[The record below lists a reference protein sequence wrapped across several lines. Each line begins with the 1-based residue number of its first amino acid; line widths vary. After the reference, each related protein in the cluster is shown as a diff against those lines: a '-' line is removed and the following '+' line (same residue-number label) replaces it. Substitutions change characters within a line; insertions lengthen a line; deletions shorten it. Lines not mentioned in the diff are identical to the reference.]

1 VHDPSAETYTFLFTD
16 IEGSTKLWEKAP
28 DAMDRALAL
37 HDSLLRRLIQDSGGA
52 VFKTIGDAFCAVFSD
67 PASAVRAAVE
77 AQLDLARL
85 EVEPGVGLRVRMAL
99 HTGPATHR
107 DADYFGPTL
116 NQVARLLAVGHGGQI
131 LLSDACMSRV
141 GPALEAMGA
150 AGFDM
155 GVHRLRDISQLTH
168 IFQVH
173 HPNLPCDFP
182 PLRSPEGLPNNLP
195 RELSSFIGREAA
207 IRDVKELVQSTRLVT
222 LTGAGGCG
230 KTRLAIEIAYDLL
243 PKYESGVW
251 LVELAALTDPA
262 QVPQAMLNV
271 LKLHE
276 ELGREPTQTLADY
289 LRNLRSLIVLDNCE
303 HLIDACAKVANELL
317 THCPKLQILATSREA
332 LGIPGERS
340 WQVPSLATP
349 TDSSDLSL
357 GRLAE
362 YESVRLFVDRA
373 LTAQAGFRLTEANAG
388 AVSSIVQRLDG
399 IPLAIELAAARTKSL
414 SVEQLAS
421 RLDDRFRILTGGSR
435 TALPRQQTLEATID
449 WSYNLLSGPE
459 QLLCRRLAVFAGGW
473 TLEAAEH
480 VAAGGGIE
488 DYEVMDLMSQLVD
501 KSLVQYE
508 ETLGEGR
515 YRFLETVRQYCRDKL
530 FESDEA
536 LVLRRRHM
544 DYYLALVAKIEPLL
558 GGAEQVHWMQ
568 RLGLEH
574 DNLRS
579 AFEWSQAE
587 PDGPELALRLAK
599 SLHRFWEVRGHLSEG
614 RAWLERGLA
623 NAPAELEDLRMRAL
637 NALGALCYEQ
647 ADYEAAR
654 AAYRDSL
661 DIATKLGFRRGIAIL
676 ENNLGNVATNQGLPL
691 EAKAHFEASVSLC
704 RELEDRQ
711 NLGFALD
718 NLAAVYCDLGDYDQA
733 ARLHA
738 ESMPIF
744 ESLGDTRSIGIA
756 LYRMGN
762 LERKRGNHDQA
773 LDTFLSALRVHQDLG
788 FRAGIASCLEGLG
801 LLQFEL
807 GRPALATQ
815 LILAAGSIRQS
826 IGSRLPRWIQA
837 ELDACLAQC
846 RTRLDEAEF
855 EHNQAAGRRASLD
868 ELIAAI
874 PPPSSEPGKMPPA
887 IEPTSH
893 EI

>member
-1 VHDPSAETYTFLFTD
+1 VYDPSADTYTFLFTD
-16 IEGSTKLWEKAP
+16 IEGSTKLWERAP
-28 DAMDRALAL
+28 DAMDQALAR
-37 HDSLLRRLIQDSGGA
+37 HDELLRRHVVGSGGD
-52 VFKTIGDAFCAVFSD
+52 VFKTIGDAFCAVFTD
-67 PASAVRAAVE
+67 PTSAVHAALG
-77 AQLDLARL
+77 AQLDLRRL
-85 EVEPGVGLRVRMAL
+85 EVEPGVPLRVRMAL
-99 HTGPATHR
+99 HSGPATRR
-107 DADYFGPTL
+107 DHDYFGPTL
-116 NQVARLLAVGHGGQI
+116 NQVARLLAVAHGGQI
-131 LLSDACMSRV
+131 LLSDACMDRV
-141 GPALEAMGA
+141 GDALETMGA
-150 AGFDM
+150 TGFDL

-168 IFQVH
+168 VFQLH
-173 HPNLPCDFP
+173 HPSLPSDFP

-207 IRDVKELVQSTRLVT
+207 IRDVKELLNSTRLLT

-230 KTRLAIEIAYDLL
+230 KTRLAIEVAYDVL
-243 PKYESGVW
+243 PEYESGVW
-251 LVELAALTDPA
+251 LVELAALTDA
-262 QVPQAMLNV
+262 SQVPQAILNV

-276 ELGREPTQTLADY
+276 ELGRPATQTLTDY
-289 LRNLRSLIVLDNCE
+289 LRNLHCLIVLDNCE
-303 HLIDACAKVANELL
+303 HLIEACAQVTNELL
-317 THCPKLQILATSREA
+317 THCAKLHILATSREA
-332 LGIPGERS
+332 LGIGGERS

-349 TDSSDLSL
+349 ADTTHMSL
-357 GRLAE
+357 ECLAE
-362 YESVRLFVDRA
+362 FESIRLFVDRA
-373 LTAQAGFRLTEANAG
+373 LTTHGDFQLTEDNAG
-388 AVSSIVQRLDG
+388 AVTSIVQRLDG
-399 IPLAIELAAARTKSL
+399 IPLAIELAAARTKAL
-414 SVEQLAS
+414 TVEQLSA
-421 RLDDRFRILTGGSR
+421 RLDDRFRLLTGGSR

-480 VAAGGGIE
+480 VAAGNGIE
-488 DYEVMDLMSQLVD
+488 DYEIMDLMSQLVD

-508 ETLGEGR
+508 QSHGEGR

-530 FESDEA
+530 FDSEEA
-536 LVLRRRHM
+536 LTLRRRHM
-544 DYYLALVAKIEPLL
+544 DYYRALVAKIEPLL

-623 NAPAELEDLRMRAL
+623 SAPPQVEDLRMRAL

-654 AAYRDSL
+654 AAYRESL
-661 DIATKLGFRRGIAIL
+661 QIATKLDFRRGIAIL
-676 ENNLGNVATNQGLPL
+676 ENNLGNVATNQGLPH
-691 EAKAHFEASVSLC
+691 EAREHFETSVAIC

-718 NLAAVYCDLGDYDQA
+718 NLAAVYCDLGEHDLA

-756 LYRMGN
+756 LYRMAN
-762 LERKRGNHDQA
+762 LERRRGNREKAREGFFAA
-773 LDTFLSALRVHQDLG
+773 LGVHQDLG

-801 LLQFEL
+801 MLQFEL
-807 GRPALATQ
+807 GRHALATQ
-815 LILAAGSIRQS
+815 LISAAAAIRQN
-826 IGSRLPRWIQA
+826 IGSRLPKWIQA
-837 ELDACLAQC
+837 ELDTCLAQC
-846 RTRLDEAEF
+846 RNALGQADF
-855 EHNQAAGRRASLD
+855 EHNQTLGRQTGVK
-868 ELIAAI
+868 ELIATI
-874 PPPSSEPGKMPPA
+874 SPEV
-887 IEPTSH
+887 
-893 EI
+893 